1 MAIVTIRTGGSK
13 IGDILNLVASGRNL
27 ATNGH
32 LFDSEIMC
40 PGPTQWTVAAS
51 GRKVLPVFEGVG
63 DKCRGRSM

>member
-1 MAIVTIRTGGSK
+1 MAIVTIRAGGSK

-32 LFDSEIMC
+32 LFDSAIMY
-40 PGPTQWTVAAS
+40 PASTQWTVIAA
-51 GRKVLPVFEGVG
+51 GRKVLLVFEGVG